1 MSFKFSLILPDPST
15 CQWGRSTDS
24 IPFHLKCLGAAFL
37 FPDIWNMVSP
47 FSGLSDSTFLI
58 SSSSA
63 FLLLRSMLFFVNQ
76 PHTCC
81 SQEQYKYLGSLL
93 PDFLRPPF
101 FLDKEIEDCNQ
112 H

>member
-63 FLLLRSMLFFVNQ
+63 FFASQKYAVLCQSASHLLFAGAVQ
-76 PHTCC
+76 V
-81 SQEQYKYLGSLL
+81 LGL
-93 PDFLRPPF
+93 PFA
-101 FLDKEIEDCNQ
+101 
-112 H
+112 